1 MAILN
6 DAEAP
11 VGMGADRLLADAA
24 IGNVHRWW
32 PGKAAVKLVRGL
44 ATRPRVTTGRT
55 LGMTK
60 GLYRVV
66 VGTSGV
72 TPARGDRRFD
82 DPAWTTNPLL
92 RRALQAYL
100 VAGDTAL
107 GLVADAQLDW
117 RSNDRVRF
125 LVDNFIEAL
134 SPSNNPVLN
143 PTALAA
149 AIETGGQNFARGGRA
164 LVRDMASAP
173 RIPRMVEPDAFVVG
187 EDLAVTPGAVVLR
200 TEHFEL
206 IQYAPQTEDVRQVP
220 LLIVPALI
228 NKYYAMDLAPG
239 RSLVEHLVKANQ
251 QVFLM
256 SWRNPDARHRD
267 WGLDSYGRAVLD
279 ALDAI
284 ETICNVDSTVLFA
297 PCSGGILASL
307 VVAHLAATGQ
317 QHRIAGL
324 TLPVTLIDQSR
335 AGALIDAPT
344 AKLATAISARRG
356 YLPGSALAEAFAW
369 MRPGDLVWRY
379 WVNNY
384 LLGRTPPPFDLL
396 FWNADSTR
404 MPAAL
409 HREFLDLGLGD
420 KVAAGEARLFDTPA
434 DLSAITV
441 DAYLIA
447 AIADH
452 LCKWE
457 SCYATTGLLGGRSR
471 FVLSN
476 SGHIAAIVNP
486 PGNRKATFRTAEEN
500 PADPSDW
507 LQGAASHEGSWWHDY
522 VAWLGERC
530 GGLIP
535 RAQELGGPDFPC
547 LADAP
552 GTYIFER

>member
-1 MAILN
+1 MATLK
-6 DAEAP
+6 DGDAP

-24 IGNVHRWW
+24 IGNVRRWW
-32 PGKAAVKLVRGL
+32 PGSAVFKLVRSL
-44 ATRPRVTTGRT
+44 ATKPRVTTGRT
-55 LGMTK
+55 LGMAQ
-60 GLYRVV
+60 GLYRVA
-66 VGTSGV
+66 VGTSAV

-100 VAGDTAL
+100 VAGETTVS
-107 GLVADAQLDW
+107 LVADAQLDW
-117 RSNDRVRF
+117 RAEDRVRF
-125 LVDNFIEAL
+125 LVDNLIEAL
-134 SPSNNPVLN
+134 SPSNSPVLN

-173 RIPRMVEPDAFVVG
+173 RLPRMVEPDAFVVG

-206 IQYAPQTEDVRQVP
+206 IQYAPQTDDVRQVP

-239 RSLVEHLVKANQ
+239 RSLVEHLVNAGQ

-256 SWRNPDARHRD
+256 SWRNPDARHRH
-267 WGLDSYGRAVLD
+267 WGLDSYGRALLD

-284 ETICNVDSTVLFA
+284 ELICGVDSTMLFA

-344 AKLATAISARRG
+344 AKLATAMSARRG

-384 LLGRTPPPFDLL
+384 LLGRSPPPFDLL

-441 DAYLIA
+441 DSYLIA
-447 AIADH
+447 AVADH

-486 PGNRKATFRTAEEN
+486 PGNRKAAFRTAEEN
-500 PADPSDW
+500 PADASDW
-507 LQGAASHEGSWWHDY
+507 LQGATSHEGSWWHDY
-522 VAWLGERC
+522 VDWLGERC
-530 GGLIP
+530 GDLIP
-535 RAQELGGPDFPC
+535 RAQELGGPGLPR